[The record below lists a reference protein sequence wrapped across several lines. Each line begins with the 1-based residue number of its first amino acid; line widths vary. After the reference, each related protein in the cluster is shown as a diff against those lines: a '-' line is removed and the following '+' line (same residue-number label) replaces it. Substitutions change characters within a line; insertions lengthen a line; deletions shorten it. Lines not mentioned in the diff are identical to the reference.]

1 MENTKYTLEL
11 DCFSGRQ
18 NPVLKISE
26 KDFTTLYQEI
36 FKLEKTTPHSL
47 FDGLGF
53 RGFILSD
60 AVSIFLFIQKD
71 IIKIELNRGV
81 HYKKC
86 NRDVLSKLISLAKKY
101 DKENIYTAVI
111 EKITDEYL

>member
-1 MENTKYTLEL
+1 MQNAKYTLEL
-11 DCFSGRQ
+11 DYFSGRQ
-18 NPVLKISE
+18 NPVLEISE

-60 AVSIFLFIQKD
+60 SVSTFLFIQKD
-71 IIKIELNRGV
+71 IIKIELNGVV
-81 HYKKC
+81 HYKKS
-86 NRDVLSKLISLAKKY
+86 NRNVLSKMISLAKKY
-101 DKENIYTAVI
+101 DEENIYTAII
-111 EKITDEYL
+111 EKIADEYL